1 MCQRIIIEQQIADL
15 ELALARQEELIKSQ
29 RNVLKHLKDLILMEW
44 QQNKSSDHLAA
55 SSNLTL
61 PPRPPPSAHLQSS
74 VIKPVKQKHHKTPSE
89 RSVTPSDAFMPTIDF
104 ESLNEIIAKETSSS
118 SEVVAVEPLSK
129 KLKINEA
136 TSSTHTRR
144 PDIDLVRICFLLS
157 CIILV
162 SFFLGVTLVS
172 RHSKPFLIQSEE
184 TFFSFFAFIFF
195 CLFCFYC
202 GWLQSSS
209 SSCFRKGENQR
220 KLCGRMV
227 IVNNF
232 SFN

>member
-55 SSNLTL
+55 SSNLAL

-118 SEVVAVEPLSK
+118 SEAVAVEPPSK
-129 KLKINEA
+129 KIKINEA
-136 TSSTHTRR
+136 TSNAYTRR
-144 PDIDLVRICFLLS
+144 PDIDLVR
-157 CIILV
+157 V
-162 SFFLGVTLVS
+162 SYRVFVLFIFLGVTLVS
-172 RHSKPFLIQSEE
+172 RYSKPFFIQPEE
-184 TFFSFFAFIFF
+184 TFFTFIFF
-195 CLFCFYC
+195 CFFCFCC

-209 SSCFRKGENQR
+209 SSSFGKGENQR
-220 KLCGRMV
+220 KLCDRIYV
-227 IVNNF
+227 YC
-232 SFN
+232 